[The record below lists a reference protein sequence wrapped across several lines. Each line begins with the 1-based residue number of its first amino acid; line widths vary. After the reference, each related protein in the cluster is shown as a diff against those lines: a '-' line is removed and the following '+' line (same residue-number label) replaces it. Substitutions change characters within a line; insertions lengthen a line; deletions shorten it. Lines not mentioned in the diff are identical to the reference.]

1 MSSSFGRKGLT
12 VVCNIQSNLCNLMQR
27 VKFSA
32 RVNQSNVNFALLKQL
47 GQPFNKKTSL
57 FKKISSVHLEEA
69 TFKAIY
75 CFEATVTAS

>member
-32 RVNQSNVNFALLKQL
+32 GVNQSNVNFALLKQL
-47 GQPFNKKTSL
+47 GQPFNKKIHSL
-57 FKKISSVHLEEA
+57 KKKSSVHLEEA
-69 TFKAIY
+69 SFKAIY
-75 CFEATVTAS
+75 SFWVAVTVS